1 MNDRYVLSF
10 RNGGLGD
17 RLICLAA
24 AWLYARDTGRTLV
37 VDWRYGGMAENSM
50 NAFPLCF
57 CPASKLSGVP
67 FDANIATASLP
78 KPRFPE
84 PWNHD
89 LLLKL
94 PLRTSRSVIADRD
107 LAVRL
112 IRERQDVPA
121 PTVVFDACINDGL
134 VKLEDARAFFDDLEP
149 SRSIHERVEKFGKSI
164 RAAIA
169 LHVRHGNGGD
179 IMDHARYWT
188 SFDRSIDSCLRAVSY
203 ARSSLG
209 YMAPV
214 FLCTDSA
221 EVQASLQNKLE
232 NLITWPKTFLPP
244 GAGELHRSQRPW
256 ERRDDAV
263 TEMLLLGECAA
274 LIRYPPGSFFSFYAA
289 CILSRNNPSLIT
301 ASDLQRHWDRND
313 PLSPS
318 IIFRDKIEAVV
329 ETI

>member
-1 MNDRYVLSF
+1 MNERYVLSTRF
-10 RNGGLGD
+10 TGLGD

-24 AWLYARDTGRTLV
+24 AWLYARDTGRSLV
-37 VDWRYGGMAENSM
+37 VDWRFGGLTEDSA

-67 FDANIATASLP
+67 FYANIAAASLP

-84 PWNHD
+84 LWNQD
-89 LLLKL
+89 VLVKL
-94 PLRTSRSVIADRD
+94 PFLRPSRHIFADRD
-107 LAVRL
+107 LAVDL

-121 PTVVFDACINDGL
+121 PTVVFDTCVNDGL
-134 VKLEDARAFFDDLEP
+134 VNLEDARAFFDDVEP
-149 SRSIHERVEKFGKSI
+149 TPSIHERLSRFGKGI

-169 LHVRHGNGGD
+169 LHVRHGNGGN
-179 IMDHARYWT
+179 IMGHAPYWA
-188 SFDRSIDSCLRAVSY
+188 SFDRSIDSCLRAVTY

-214 FLCTDSA
+214 FLSTDSA

-232 NLITWPKTFLPP
+232 NLVTWPKTFLPP
-244 GAGELHRSQRPW
+244 GTGELHLCRHAW
-256 ERRDDAV
+256 ERREDAV

-289 CILSRNNPSLIT
+289 CILSRNDPSLIT
-301 ASDLQRHWDRND
+301 AYDLQQPWDRSD

-318 IIFRDKIEAVV
+318 VIFRR
-329 ETI
+329 